1 MGENLR
7 EEFRSDQSSGFFRI
21 LPISLAVTEK
31 ISNFDIDLEVGT
43 DSSNDSFIRIHCDR
57 FPLLS
62 AVRAANKKKK
72 KKSFASISFI
82 PILRRRASATEIT
95 RMRTNETRGANYGA
109 NFKITSG
116 FLIKFNGLL
125 FDPISIYLR
134 SSLIY
139 SRITHLL
146 FFSFISFLS

>member
-31 ISNFDIDLEVGT
+31 ISNFDIDLEPGT

-72 KKSFASISFI
+72 KKKKRKA
-82 PILRRRASATEIT
+82 L
-95 RMRTNETRGANYGA
+95 
-109 NFKITSG
+109 
-116 FLIKFNGLL
+116 LL
-125 FDPISIYLR
+125 F
-134 SSLIY
+134 
-139 SRITHLL
+139 HLSQ
-146 FFSFISFLS
+146 FSEDVLPLPR